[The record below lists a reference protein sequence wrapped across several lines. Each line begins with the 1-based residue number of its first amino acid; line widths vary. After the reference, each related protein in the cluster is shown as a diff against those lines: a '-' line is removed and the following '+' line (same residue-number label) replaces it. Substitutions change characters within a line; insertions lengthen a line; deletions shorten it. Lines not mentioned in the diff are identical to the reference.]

1 MDDEI
6 LQDFLIESG
15 ELLDALGEQLVELER
30 TPDDPNLLNA
40 VFRSFHTI
48 KGGAGFL
55 GLDPLVGICH
65 VAEDVFN
72 ALRQGDLAL
81 TPEIMDCVLQS
92 VDSLQEMFAAL
103 NAGDKPQAADPQLIQ
118 ALAACLHP
126 QQADPAPAQQP
137 PVAEQTAGAVEL
149 DDPERERRAAAA
161 ADADVS
167 DQAFE
172 AMLAAAGMASGE
184 PAQSG
189 GKTPESDEISDDEFE
204 ALLDELHG
212 DQPPAG
218 KARGSQASDQPT
230 KVASSSGADDEIT
243 DDEFE
248 ALLDELHGS
257 GAPKPAKSDVAEPEA
272 VRPAVDAGKA
282 DEISDDEF
290 ESLLDE
296 LHGKGKPKAVAS
308 QTSLSDDG
316 ATDKVAPT
324 RPAASS
330 PGNAVARPAYT
341 PEDRDK
347 TPAGPARK
355 MQSESMIRVDT
366 RRLDDIMNMVGELVL
381 VRNRLALLQ
390 QSIRSEEV
398 AKSVSSLDLVTSDLQ
413 SAVMKT
419 RMQPLKKVFGRFP
432 RVVRDLARQLNKNVD
447 LVLEGEET
455 GLDKTLVDALGDPLV
470 HLVRNAVDH
479 GIESPEERQRAG
491 KPTTGRV
498 VLSAEQ
504 EGDHIL
510 ISISDDGKGMDPEK
524 LRSIAVE
531 KKLLEADAA
540 ARLTDNQAFELIF
553 MAGFSTASEVSNI
566 SGRGVGMDV
575 VRSNIQQINANI
587 EIRSVK
593 GEGTT
598 MLIRV
603 PLTLAILPTLMVAL
617 GSQRFA
623 FPLDSVAEIMHLDH
637 KSTRMVD
644 DQEVMMV
651 RGEAMPLFYLQRWMV
666 SGAPPDYRPEA
677 GEVVTVMSSGQR
689 VGFVVDGLIGQEE
702 VVIKPLGPF
711 VHDLESFAG
720 ATIGGDGGIALI
732 LDVAGML
739 RRYAHRYAR

>member
-30 TPDDPNLLNA
+30 TPDDPDLLNA

-103 NAGDKPQAADPQLIQ
+103 NAGDKPRAADPELIQ
-118 ALAACLHP
+118 ALAACLQP
-126 QQADPAPAQQP
+126 DQAEPAPAQQA
-137 PVAEQTAGAVEL
+137 PVAADATSEAEL
-149 DDPERERRAAAA
+149 DDPERERRAEAA
-161 ADADVS
+161 ADADIS

-184 PAQSG
+184 SAQSG
-189 GKTPESDEISDDEFE
+189 EASSESDEISDDEFE

-212 DQPPAG
+212 DKPPAG
-218 KARGSQASDQPT
+218 KAPDSQASEQPV
-230 KVASSSGADDEIT
+230 KASPASSADDEIT

-248 ALLDELHGS
+248 ALLDELHGG
-257 GAPKPAKSDVAEPEA
+257 GAPKPAKAGGPESAAAKPVAQ
-272 VRPAVDAGKA
+272 AGKG
-282 DEISDDEF
+282 DEITDDEF

-296 LHGKGKPKAVAS
+296 LHGKGKPKAL
-308 QTSLSDDG
+308 TSNAGDSN
-316 ATDKVAPT
+316 ADKG
-324 RPAASS
+324 AASRS
-330 PGNAVARPAYT
+330 PAQQPGNGAGKPAYA
-341 PEDRDK
+341 PGERDK
-347 TPAGPARK
+347 APAGPARK

-413 SAVMKT
+413 TAVMKT

-491 KPTTGRV
+491 KPATGRV

-510 ISISDDGKGMDPEK
+510 ISIADDGKGMDPEK
-524 LRSIAVE
+524 LRSIAVD

-587 EIRSVK
+587 EIRSEK

-637 KSTRMVD
+637 NSTRMVD

-666 SGAPPDYRPEA
+666 SGMPPDYRPDA

-689 VGFVVDGLIGQEE
+689 VGFVVDSLIGQEE